1 MLPIDSSLYH
11 EESDLT
17 EWKTLLSGETTM
29 HRELGGQEIYTQAL
43 ADRTEVIVK
52 HAFIREDDDE
62 CHGSSHPSGIACLAT
77 SRSEHSRESGLR
89 WWRNLALLM
98 KDGYKTCTR
107 EGTVGPQHTYEKSSL
122 PDFAQPQ
129 VEADFESAK
138 GDPVMTTN
146 LKQFERSAA
155 ENYTRAIFYL
165 FVPIPD
171 RACAM
176 RVVDSKDNGSYFI
189 YTISRYGTPRRI
201 GVLL

>member
-1 MLPIDSSLYH
+1 MF
-11 EESDLT
+11 
-17 EWKTLLSGETTM
+17 
-29 HRELGGQEIYTQAL
+29 
-43 ADRTEVIVK
+43 V
-52 HAFIREDDDE
+52 HAKE
-62 CHGSSHPSGIACLAT
+62 
-77 SRSEHSRESGLR
+77 
-89 WWRNLALLM
+89 
-98 KDGYKTCTR
+98 
-107 EGTVGPQHTYEKSSL
+107 
-122 PDFAQPQ
+122 